1 MIQHSKTH
9 HIVTLF
15 LAVVLVIPA
24 CKKNEQK
31 PDASGTFEANE
42 VIVSSE
48 ATGKLLRFTVE
59 EGDTLAQ
66 GTEVGAIDNVQLV
79 LRKKQLQSQISAVL
93 SKQPDAASQLAA
105 IQEQLAVARHE
116 QQRFGD
122 LATKGAATSKQ
133 VDDINGQIHVLEK
146 QYESL
151 KQSLSITTTGI
162 KAETLPLL
170 AQIEQL
176 NDQISKCSIVNPIN
190 GTVLTTYAEQSEVT
204 AQGKALYKIADL
216 SSLNLRAYI
225 SGIQLPQIKLGQ
237 KVRVYV
243 DDGAEKLRELFGV
256 ITWVS
261 NKAEFT
267 PKTIQTK
274 EERANLVYA
283 LKVSVKNDGTLK
295 IGMYGEIKL

>member
-1 MIQHSKTH
+1 M
-9 HIVTLF
+9 
-15 LAVVLVIPA
+15 
-24 CKKNEQK
+24 
-31 PDASGTFEANE
+31 
-42 VIVSSE
+42 VSAE
-48 ATGKLLRFTVE
+48 ATGKLLRFTAE
-59 EGDTLAQ
+59 EGDTLQA
-66 GTEVGAIDNVQLV
+66 GADVGLVDNVQLV

-93 SKQPDAASQLAA
+93 SKQPDAASQLAT

-133 VDDINGQIHVLEK
+133 VDDINGQIRVLEK

-176 NDQISKCSIVNPIN
+176 NDQINKCSIVNPIN

-216 SSLNLRAYI
+216 RTLNLRAYI
-225 SGIQLPQIKLGQ
+225 SGAMLPKVKLGSN
-237 KVRVYV
+237 VHVFV
-243 DDGAEKLRELFGV
+243 DDGADKLREVNGTV
-256 ITWVS
+256 VWIS

-274 EERANLVYA
+274 DERANLVYA
-283 LKVSVKNDGTLK
+283 LKVAVKNDGSLK

>member
-1 MIQHSKTH
+1 MIQHSKTYL
-9 HIVTLF
+9 IVTLF

-48 ATGKLLRFTVE
+48 AIGKLLRFTAE
-59 EGDTLAQ
+59 EGDTLQA
-66 GTEVGAIDNVQLV
+66 GTEVGLVDNVQLV

-93 SKQPDAASQLAA
+93 SKQPDAASQLAT
-105 IQEQLAVARHE
+105 IQEQLAVAKHE
-116 QQRFGD
+116 LQRFEG
-122 LATKGAATSKQ
+122 LSAKGAASQKQ
-133 VDDINGQIHVLEK
+133 VDDINGQIRVLEK

-151 KQSLSITTTGI
+151 KQTLSITTTGI

-176 NDQISKCSIVNPIN
+176 TDQINKCTILNPIN
-190 GTVLTTYAEQSEVT
+190 GTVLTTYAEQNEVT

-225 SGIQLPQIKLGQ
+225 SGVQLPQIKLGQ
-237 KVRVYV
+237 KVRVFV
-243 DDGAEKLRELFGV
+243 DDGAEKLRELSGV

>member
-1 MIQHSKTH
+1 MKKFTITLLLSPLLCSF
-9 HIVTLF
+9 LF
-15 LAVVLVIPA
+15 LQS
-24 CKKNEQK
+24 CNKNNNV

-42 VIVSSE
+42 VIVSAE
-48 ATGKLLRFTVE
+48 ATGKLLRFAVD
-59 EGDTLAQ
+59 EGDTLQA
-66 GTEVGAIDNVQLV
+66 GADVGLVDNVQLV

-93 SKQPDAASQLAA
+93 SRQPDAASQLAT

-133 VDDINGQIHVLEK
+133 VDDINGQIRVLEK

-176 NDQISKCSIVNPIN
+176 NDQINKCSIVNPIN

-216 SSLNLRAYI
+216 RTLNLRAYI
-225 SGIQLPQIKLGQ
+225 SGAMLPKVKLGSN
-237 KVRVYV
+237 VHVFV
-243 DDGAEKLRELFGV
+243 DDGADKLREVNGTV
-256 ITWVS
+256 VWIS

-274 EERANLVYA
+274 DERANLVYA
-283 LKVSVKNDGTLK
+283 LKVAVKNDGSLK